1 MFSSMS
7 LSPTFFVY
15 CKQRSRYSKHRD
27 QTILQ
32 VVVYKRLKTME
43 SYKTIILKPFKP

>member
-15 CKQRSRYSKHRD
+15 CKQHSRYSEHRD

-43 SYKTIILKPFKP
+43 SYKTIILKPFKS